1 MTVPKYIQKLIKKRE
16 FVATELVSLDSKL
29 NDWLD
34 KKGIFNECTCGEYSG
49 LFNGGC
55 IELETGSAMATIKYL
70 ESIKEIE

>member
-1 MTVPKYIQKLIKKRE
+1 MIVPKYIQKLIKERE
-16 FVATELVSLDSKL
+16 NIATKFVSLDSEL

-34 KKGIFNECTCGEYSG
+34 KKGIFNKCICGEYSG

-55 IELETGSAMATIKYL
+55 IELESGSAESTIQYL